1 MPLAPGVAG
10 EAEVVDVVLTDRLTL
25 AEVRARLAGHL
36 PDGDRLIDLFDVWLG
51 EPPLATRLMA
61 ADYRVDLR
69 SAPTAELARA
79 CDELLAA
86 DSLPRTRAKG
96 DGRVVDYDLRPLLVG
111 VEVVAR
117 EAVTPDVMAEP
128 IGSGSAT
135 IRMRLRT
142 SLDAASGRPDEVVLA
157 LADALGQAVLV
168 DRVVRERLLTDDTV
182 AHV

>member
-1 MPLAPGVAG
+1 
-10 EAEVVDVVLTDRLTL
+10 
-25 AEVRARLAGHL
+25 
-36 PDGDRLIDLFDVWLG
+36 
-51 EPPLATRLMA
+51 
-61 ADYRVDLR
+61 
-69 SAPTAELARA
+69 
-79 CDELLAA
+79 
-86 DSLPRTRAKG
+86 
-96 DGRVVDYDLRPLLVG
+96 
-111 VEVVAR
+111 
-117 EAVTPDVMAEP
+117 MAEP